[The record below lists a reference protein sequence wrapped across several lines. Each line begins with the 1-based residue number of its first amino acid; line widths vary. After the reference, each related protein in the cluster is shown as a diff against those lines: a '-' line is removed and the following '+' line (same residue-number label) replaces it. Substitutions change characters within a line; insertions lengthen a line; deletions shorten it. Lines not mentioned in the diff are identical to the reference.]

1 MPRVPL
7 YGEKI
12 FHTINHAA
20 PRVDGA
26 DKVTGRAHYA
36 ADVCYPRMIF
46 GAMLRLDGVPSAR
59 IRSIDTSEALRMP
72 GVLAVLTYHDLPKP
86 KSWAGYMY
94 LTDRV
99 RYVGDVIALIAAET
113 KAQAEEAK
121 KKIRVEYEELPA
133 VFDVR
138 EAMKPGAPLVHE
150 EYPNN
155 IFTESRY
162 TLKKGDVEKGFA
174 ESDLVVER
182 TYETQYVEHAYIE
195 PEAAVAV
202 ENPSN
207 GDITVHA
214 SSQNPFFTRRYVADI
229 LQIPLNRVRLIQET
243 LGGTFGG
250 KEEGVGLLAA
260 RCAYL
265 CRLLHRPVKLVFSRE
280 ESLLESSKRYPFL
293 FTYKAGL
300 KRDGRILAW
309 QATQIANSGAYNNQT
324 QFMNW
329 RATAHCAG
337 AYNIPNV
344 EADTFGVFTNN
355 IHSGAFRGYSS
366 PELLFAQ
373 EQFVEELAE
382 ELGMTPIEFR
392 RINCLRNGATVATG
406 AEVQHVVL
414 PEMIDYTAD
423 QTDYERRHAENRK
436 QTGPVRHGIG
446 MAISHRGCGY
456 GAESPDAAGAFLIV
470 NEDGSVL
477 LHSGLAENGQGL
489 KTAYCQIA
497 AESLGVPLDSV
508 RFYGTDTHCIPDC
521 GMTVASRGT
530 VMGAQPVRKAGDKL
544 NRILRENAVGLGMFT
559 AGKGGADRDRTA
571 GDIIL
576 LDGLF
581 FDPAHPD
588 YKVPLAQ
595 VANAAL
601 WRGMCLSAYEW
612 YTPPPCVQDHATQQ
626 GRAFP
631 TYSYVCVVAEVVVDL
646 RTGEVSV
653 LRVTSSHDTGTAI
666 NPALVKGQV
675 YGGILMGMGYG
686 TMEEVVT
693 KNGRVKTQN
702 LDEYL
707 IPTAMDMPEMHINI
721 FECDDESGTYGAK
734 SVGEPAMEC
743 VAAAVANAVC
753 NATGRRVRQNP
764 ASLENVLLG
773 KKLW

>member
-1 MPRVPL
+1 MPL
-7 YGEKI
+7 YGEKQ
-12 FHTINHAA
+12 FHIVNHAA
-20 PRVDGA
+20 PRIDGF
-26 DKVTGRAHYA
+26 DKVTGRARYA
-36 ADVCYPRMIF
+36 ADVSYPNMAY
-46 GAMLRLDGVPSAR
+46 GAMLRLKGVPSAR
-59 IRSIDTSEALRMP
+59 ILSIDAAEALQMP
-72 GVLAVLTYHDLPKP
+72 GILAVVTAKDLPKA
-86 KSWAGYMY
+86 KSWANYMY

-99 RYVGDVIALIAAET
+99 RYVGDVIALVAAET

-121 KKIRVEYEELPA
+121 KRIRVSYEPLEA
-133 VFDVR
+133 VFHLR
-138 EAMKPGAPLVHE
+138 EAMKPGAPAVHE
-150 EYPNN
+150 AYPDN
-155 IFTESRY
+155 IFCESRY

-174 ESDLVVER
+174 DADIVLER
-182 TYETQYVEHAYIE
+182 TYETQYAEHAYIE

-202 ENPSN
+202 ENPSD

-214 SSQNPFFTRRYVADI
+214 SAQNPFFTRRYVADI

-243 LGGTFGG
+243 LGGSFGG

-265 CRLLHRPVKLVFSRE
+265 CRLIHRPVKMVFSRE
-280 ESLLESSKRYPFL
+280 ESLLESSKRHPFL
-293 FTYKAGL
+293 LTYKAGL
-300 KRDGRILAW
+300 KRDGRIVAW
-309 QATQIANSGAYNNQT
+309 KATQIDNSGAYSNQT

-337 AYNIPNV
+337 AYDIPNV
-344 EADTFGVFTNN
+344 EAETYGVFTNN

-382 ELGMTPIEFR
+382 ALGMTPLAFR
-392 RINCLRNGATVATG
+392 RVNCLRDGATVATG
-406 AEVQHVVL
+406 AKVSHVTL
-414 PEMIDYTAD
+414 PEMIDYTAK
-423 QTDYERRHAENRK
+423 QTDYEHKRAAYRA
-436 QTGPVRHGIG
+436 QTGSVRRGVG

-497 AESLGVPLDSV
+497 AESLGVPLESI

-530 VMGAQPVRKAGDKL
+530 VMGAQPVRRAGEKL
-544 NRILRENAVGLGMFT
+544 NRILRENAIGLGLFRADM
-559 AGKGGADRDRTA
+559 GGASKDRTA
-571 GDIIL
+571 DDIAL
-576 LDGLF
+576 ADGCF
-581 FDPAHPD
+581 FDPNQPD
-588 YKVPLAQ
+588 YRVPLSR
-595 VANAAL
+595 VAGAAL

-612 YTPPPCVQDHATQQ
+612 FTPPPCVQDHDTQQ
-626 GRAFP
+626 GKAFP
-631 TYSYVCVVAEVVVDL
+631 TYSYACVVAEVEVNL
-646 RTGEVSV
+646 GTGEVGV
-653 LRVTSSHDTGTAI
+653 VRVTSSHDAGTAI

-675 YGGILMGMGYG
+675 YGGVLMGQGYG

-693 KNGRVKTQN
+693 KDGLVKTLN
-702 LDEYL
+702 LNEYL
-707 IPTAMDMPEMHINI
+707 IPTAMDMPEIRINI

-734 SVGEPAMEC
+734 SVGEPATEC
-743 VAAAVANAVC
+743 VAAAIANAVYH
-753 NATGRRVRQNP
+753 ATGRRIRQNP
-764 ASLENVLLG
+764 ASLENVLIG